1 MKTKSKVK
9 VKSKRDETVIEG
21 QWRATA
27 RYGGSGR
34 KNTVPRRF
42 VHNRGV
48 RAIEDRRLEKKIV
61 DLLRG
66 GYEVRLFGGSV
77 RFYHCVDKEFRS
89 MYVAAATLA
98 DSRVRSCVHDIEF
111 DFVRRDGRHDVQD
124 VINLELD
131 RRTAADEMPHVTPDT
146 VVKCPECG
154 ATFRVGK
161 ALVQTKGEAASRRL
175 FKMEVPLPTSGE
187 DAASPLRNTRKRK
200 ETK

>member
-9 VKSKRDETVIEG
+9 VKSKRDETVIKCPECG
-21 QWRATA
+21 ATFRVGKALVQTKGEAASARVAPPAGRAPPPGPPPRCPFAEHTK
-27 RYGGSGR
+27 R
-34 KNTVPRRF
+34 KGNEMNKETIRELRE
-42 VHNRGV
+42 
-48 RAIEDRRLEKKIV
+48 RADGMIT
-61 DLLRG
+61 
-66 GYEVRLFGGSV
+66 
-77 RFYHCVDKEFRS
+77 
-89 MYVAAATLA
+89 ATLA

-161 ALVQTKGEAASRRL
+161 ALV
-175 FKMEVPLPTSGE
+175 
-187 DAASPLRNTRKRK
+187 
-200 ETK
+200 

>member
-1 MKTKSKVK
+1 MNK
-9 VKSKRDETVIEG
+9 ETIRELRE
-21 QWRATA
+21 RAD
-27 RYGGSGR
+27 GM
-34 KNTVPRRF
+34 
-42 VHNRGV
+42 
-48 RAIEDRRLEKKIV
+48 I
-61 DLLRG
+61 
-66 GYEVRLFGGSV
+66 
-77 RFYHCVDKEFRS
+77 
-89 MYVAAATLA
+89 AAGIA
-98 DSRVRSCVHDIEF
+98 DNRVRSCVHDIEF

-146 VVKCPECG
+146 VVRCPECG

-175 FKMEVPLPTSGE
+175 FKTEVPLPTSGE

>member
-1 MKTKSKVK
+1 MNK
-9 VKSKRDETVIEG
+9 ETIRELRE
-21 QWRATA
+21 RADGMITA
-27 RYGGSGR
+27 G
-34 KNTVPRRF
+34 
-42 VHNRGV
+42 
-48 RAIEDRRLEKKIV
+48 I
-61 DLLRG
+61 
-66 GYEVRLFGGSV
+66 
-77 RFYHCVDKEFRS
+77 
-89 MYVAAATLA
+89 A

-175 FKMEVPLPTSGE
+175 FKNAARRSESARLLCKPKGKRRLAACSRWKFRFRQAARTPLPLCGTHE
-187 DAASPLRNTRKRK
+187 NERKRK
-200 ETK
+200 

>member
-1 MKTKSKVK
+1 MNK
-9 VKSKRDETVIEG
+9 ETIRELRE
-21 QWRATA
+21 RADGMIT
-27 RYGGSGR
+27 
-34 KNTVPRRF
+34 
-42 VHNRGV
+42 
-48 RAIEDRRLEKKIV
+48 
-61 DLLRG
+61 
-66 GYEVRLFGGSV
+66 
-77 RFYHCVDKEFRS
+77 
-89 MYVAAATLA
+89 ATLA

-175 FKMEVPLPTSGE
+175 FKNAARRSESARLLCKPKGKRRLAACSRMRCDVPSRQGSCVNQRGSGV
-187 DAASPLRNTRKRK
+187 
-200 ETK
+200 